1 MRKRDALWGGGGGG
15 GEVHDVP
22 HHGHCL
28 NLHPGAPGQ
37 SSRLEAK
44 KMGKIKEKK
53 KIQGPV
59 PSYYFIKAACFLS
72 DVVVLII
79 I

>member
-1 MRKRDALWGGGGGG
+1 MRRWGRWGTG
-15 GEVHDVP
+15 P
-22 HHGHCL
+22 RC
-28 NLHPGAPGQ
+28 PPPRPQPQ
-37 SSRLEAK
+37 SPPWRPWAEQPPRSK

-72 DVVVLII
+72 DVVALII